1 MQAGRLTKRATFQK
15 PMKGRDA
22 DGQIILSY
30 PDQFTVWCNVKRLR
44 GGEAVLQARLASRTP
59 AILTVRGSTDTAQIT
74 SEWRAVID
82 GKVYDV
88 KEDPAETDNRLYL
101 EMLVE
106 SV

>member
-15 PMKGRDA
+15 PKKGRNE
-22 DGQIILSY
+22 DGQVITDY

-59 AILTVRGSTDTAQIT
+59 AILTVRKSPDTAQIT

-88 KEDPAETDNRLYL
+88 KEDAAETDNRLYL